1 MDKFYIITNS
11 LKDVGLV
18 TTEKICQ
25 YLERHQRVC
34 SVQIADQKKEG
45 PYHYTDPEKIPD
57 DTDLVITHKELTGTA
72 KAAQPNKQHLSI
84 TNYLQ
89 APEYDELV
97 ERLKNR

>member
-57 DTDLVITHKELTGTA
+57 DTDCIIVLGGDGT
-72 KAAQPNKQHLSI
+72 L
-84 TNYLQ
+84 LQ
-89 APEYDELV
+89 AARDVVGKEIPL
-97 ERLKNR
+97 